1 MRSTNQVTLVGNIG
15 RDPEMKY
22 AKNGNAI
29 CNFSMAT
36 TESWKQGDEW
46 KEKTEWHNIVAYS
59 KTAEAVGQI
68 AEKGN
73 RCIVVGKIQTRQWE
87 DKNGEKRY
95 TTEIVANE
103 FALLVTE
110 PSSGKPRASAPAPA
124 VPDDD
129 DLPF

>member
-1 MRSTNQVTLVGNIG
+1 MRNTNQVTLVGNIG

-22 AKNGNAI
+22 AQNGSAV
-29 CNFSMAT
+29 CTFSMAT
-36 TESWKQGDEW
+36 TERWKQGDEW
-46 KEKTEWHNIVAYS
+46 KEKTEWHNIVVYG
-59 KTAEAVGQI
+59 KTAEAVGQV

-73 RCIVVGKIQTRQWE
+73 KCIVIGKIQTRSYE
-87 DKNGEKRY
+87 VNGEKRY

-103 FALLVTE
+103 FALLATE

-124 VPDDD
+124 VPDED